1 MTEIKM
7 TKTIQ
12 ERKCLIYKPENG
24 YSEKIT
30 VNVHVDSKITEETNS
45 YIINRDIE
53 EDPSPKRGQS

>member
-1 MTEIKM
+1 MTKIKI

-30 VNVHVDSKITEETNS
+30 VNVHVDS
-45 YIINRDIE
+45 
-53 EDPSPKRGQS
+53 